1 MQLTHKAVRKDKGKI
16 LIVDEKVREV
26 VELIFDLAYKG
37 ASQVGIARE
46 LTKTYTTPW
55 QYMKTGEV
63 IRSKENKKQW
73 NACSISQILKN
84 EVYIGNMCRE

>member
-1 MQLTHKAVRKDKGKI
+1 MKQGYFIGTFAPYGYKAVRKDEGKV
-16 LIVDEKVREV
+16 LIVDERVREV

-37 ASQVGIARE
+37 ASQIEIARE

-63 IRSKENKKQW
+63 IRSKFLLLM
-73 NACSISQILKN
+73 SKN
-84 EVYIGNMCRE
+84 IAL